1 MNKDH
6 GRRDKTRMSKKWIT
20 LTAVTAIS
28 LLSLTAC
35 TDNTKVKETLE
46 QSLSKQKEMKSY
58 TFEGSTTLAIG
69 DGLLKTSNALTNGL
83 LSLVKDSTMDWKGI
97 SNVEPLQFQT
107 DLKITPKG
115 STSSF
120 EIPIL
125 IKDSKMYFNM
135 PALNKTTDEYYAID
149 LQQMSQA
156 SKSPLTLDTLKNTS
170 QLSTSLGN
178 LVFSGID
185 PKWYKEAKEPVKLK
199 DGSSAK
205 SISVELTSKNEKDI
219 NTVFQAKLP
228 EFIGT
233 LQNNGFLTADK
244 ADQLKKSQPAAIQLK
259 SPSKMVVAID
269 DTGFIRDQ
277 SIDVVFQMTID
288 GKPQDN
294 HIVLHQTYDA
304 INQATALTK
313 EVPKNVK
320 SFDEILKLIASP
332 KK

>member
-1 MNKDH
+1 
-6 GRRDKTRMSKKWIT
+6 MSKKWIT

-69 DGLLKTSNALTNGL
+69 DGLLKSSNALTTGL

-135 PALNKTTDEYYAID
+135 PALNKTADEYYAID

-219 NTVFQAKLP
+219 NTVFQTKLP

-244 ADQLKKSQPAAIQLK
+244 ADQLRKSQPAAIQLK
-259 SPSKMVVAID
+259 APSKMVVAID

-277 SIDVVFQMTID
+277 SIDVVFQMTVD

-294 HIVLHQTYDA
+294 HIVLRQTYDA

-313 EVPKNVK
+313 EVPNNVK
-320 SFDEILKLIASP
+320 SFDEILKLLTPP

>member
-6 GRRDKTRMSKKWIT
+6 GRRDNTRMAKKWIT

-35 TDNTKVKETLE
+35 TDNTKVKEALE

-58 TFEGSTTLAIG
+58 TFEGSTTLAIS
-69 DGLLKTSNALTNGL
+69 DGLMKTSNPLTNGL
-83 LSLVKDSTMDWKGI
+83 LSLVKDSTIDWKGI

-107 DLKITPKG
+107 DLKLTPKG

-135 PALNKTTDEYYAID
+135 PALNKTADEYYAID

-156 SKSPLTLDTLKNTS
+156 SSPLTLDTLKNTS

-205 SISVELTSKNEKDI
+205 SISVELTSKMRK
-219 NTVFQAKLP
+219 TSMLFFKL
-228 EFIGT
+228 
-233 LQNNGFLTADK
+233 
-244 ADQLKKSQPAAIQLK
+244 S
-259 SPSKMVVAID
+259 SPSLSELFKI
-269 DTGFIRDQ
+269 
-277 SIDVVFQMTID
+277 
-288 GKPQDN
+288 
-294 HIVLHQTYDA
+294 
-304 INQATALTK
+304 TA
-313 EVPKNVK
+313 
-320 SFDEILKLIASP
+320 S
-332 KK
+332 

>member
-35 TDNTKVKETLE
+35 TDNTKVKEALE
-46 QSLSKQKEMKSY
+46 QSLNKQKEMKSY
-58 TFEGSTTLAIG
+58 TFEGSTTLAIS
-69 DGLLKTSNALTNGL
+69 DALLKTSNPLTNSL
-83 LSLVKDSTMDWKGI
+83 LTLVKDSTIDWKGI

-115 STSSF
+115 STSPF

-125 IKDSKMYFNM
+125 IKDNKMYFNM
-135 PALNKTTDEYYAID
+135 PALNKTADEYYAID
-149 LQQMSQA
+149 LQQMSQT
-156 SKSPLTLDTLKNTS
+156 SKSALTLDTLKNTS

-199 DGSSAK
+199 DGSTAK

-219 NTVFQAKLP
+219 NTVFQTKLP

-233 LQNNGFLTADK
+233 LQNNGFIPADK
-244 ADQLKKSQPAAIQLK
+244 ADQLKKSPPGAIQLK
-259 SPSKMVVAID
+259 TPSKMFVAID
-269 DTGFIRDQ
+269 DSGFIRDQ
-277 SIDVVFQMTID
+277 SIDVVFQMTVD
-288 GKPQDN
+288 GKAQEN

-320 SFDEILKLIASP
+320 SFDEILKLIAP
-332 KK
+332 VKK